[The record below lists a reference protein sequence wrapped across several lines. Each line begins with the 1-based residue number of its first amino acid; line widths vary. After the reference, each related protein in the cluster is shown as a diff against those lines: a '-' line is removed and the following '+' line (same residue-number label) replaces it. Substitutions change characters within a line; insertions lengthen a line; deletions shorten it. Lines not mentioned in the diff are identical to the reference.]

1 MPNQIII
8 ALLMDALL
16 PSHFFYP
23 IMRIAQKLVL
33 QLVRTKFTVWSTFSK
48 KKAAEKAFQLFCTPQ
63 HRNKKELPRIFSEAE
78 VLRFEFQSH
87 KIQGY
92 RWQKGGTRKVLILH
106 GFESSV
112 VNFDRYVRPL
122 MKKGYEVLAFDA
134 PGHGR
139 SSGRQINVQVYKEFI
154 EHLYQQ
160 YGPIQ
165 SFMAHSLG
173 GLALCLALE
182 VLPHNGDT
190 RVALIAPA
198 TETTTAIDSY
208 FRFLKLEEDVRKE
221 FDDLILNISGHPPHW
236 FSVARVIPH
245 LKAQILWAHDRD
257 DHMTPLSDV
266 TPVMEKAY
274 PQVQFRITE
283 GLGHRRIYRDNN
295 TTKAII
301 AFL

>member
-1 MPNQIII
+1 
-8 ALLMDALL
+8 
-16 PSHFFYP
+16 
-23 IMRIAQKLVL
+23 MRFSQKLVL

-48 KKAAEKAFQLFCTPQ
+48 KKAARKAFELFCTPQ
-63 HRNKKELPRIFSEAE
+63 HRNKKELPRIFGEAE
-78 VLRFEFQSH
+78 VLRFNFHQY

-122 MKKGYEVLAFDA
+122 MRKGYEVLAFDA

-139 SSGRQINVQVYKEFI
+139 STGRQINVQVYKEFI
-154 EHLYQQ
+154 MYLFQQ

-173 GLALCLALE
+173 GLSLSLALE
-182 VLPHNGDT
+182 ELPHNEDT

-198 TETTTAIDSY
+198 TETTTAIDTY
-208 FRFLKLEEDVRKE
+208 FRFLKLETDVRTE
-221 FDDLILNISGHPPHW
+221 FDKLIQQISGHEPQW
-236 FSVARVIPH
+236 FSVARVLPQ

-257 DHMTPLSDV
+257 DHMTPISDV
-266 TPVMEKAY
+266 EPVMKMAY
-274 PQVQFRITE
+274 PNVQFKITE

-295 TTKAII
+295 VTKAVV